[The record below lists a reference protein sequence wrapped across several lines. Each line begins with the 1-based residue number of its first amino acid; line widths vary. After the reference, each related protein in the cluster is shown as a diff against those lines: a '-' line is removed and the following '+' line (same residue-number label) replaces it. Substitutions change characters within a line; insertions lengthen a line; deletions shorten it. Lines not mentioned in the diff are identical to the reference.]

1 MCFVGPREVLSPYL
15 YPNFLPTSPS
25 LKPFVFK
32 SQSSRKNQFS
42 ISSTRFQNFKIFQLI
57 PVPFLIISSCPGNA
71 SWSFHMTKLPEIPAR
86 ASVPNA
92 PPQSCTSKRLS
103 ELSWPTLAYN
113 VHLVQSPTPFFVG
126 KKEGQNRVFSQ
137 TIYRKHHKWW
147 VSCQMGSL
155 KNNKFANSIH
165 GVFVARWCVWRGNW
179 SLKWTKHWSLVF
191 LNLQLLISP

>member
-15 YPNFLPTSPS
+15 YPNFCRLLLLWNLSSSSPNLLERINSPS
-25 LKPFVFK
+25 LQQDFK
-32 SQSSRKNQFS
+32 TSKFFNLSQYLFLLFLHVLETLRDL
-42 ISSTRFQNFKIFQLI
+42 STWQNFPKYRPGHPYQTLHHRAVRRSDFQSFRDQPWRTTSI
-57 PVPFLIISSCPGNA
+57 WSKVQPRFL
-71 SWSFHMTKLPEIPAR
+71 L
-86 ASVPNA
+86 
-92 PPQSCTSKRLS
+92 
-103 ELSWPTLAYN
+103 
-113 VHLVQSPTPFFVG
+113 G
-126 KKEGQNRVFSQ
+126 KKKGRTGFSQ